1 LNYIYSI
8 AHVVQPKIIL
18 SFDKNMCFEEYSQ
31 NKILFRKLDSYND
44 EVPKNSSA
52 KLKTLNLKLI
62 FTGDD
67 KARFSKW

>member
-1 LNYIYSI
+1 
-8 AHVVQPKIIL
+8 
-18 SFDKNMCFEEYSQ
+18 MCFEEYSQ